1 MVRTDIAELC
11 GSLANGSGCV
21 SVVDSSWK
29 PSVTERGDVAA
40 SDVKARPSWW
50 KTDVS
55 LMCLNQSLLLLLK
68 CVFWTWKH
76 FYELKWSNKWCY
88 GVSMWLSLISSP
100 WGAINVWNHNQP
112 KKRGGLRLSA
122 FLSSFGAVF
131 VDLCLPR
138 CVCSEQCPG
147 SGVLLF
153 PLVFK
158 ARLTEEAAC
167 SVQGQQWPS
176 CLGGHCGFVYLLRPD

>member
-1 MVRTDIAELC
+1 VYVCLSQC
-11 GSLANGSGCV
+11 VCQSQFVCLCV
-21 SVVDSSWK
+21 SQNVCLCQCVC
-29 PSVTERGDVAA
+29 
-40 SDVKARPSWW
+40 
-50 KTDVS
+50 VS
-55 LMCLNQSLLLLLK
+55 LCVCL
-68 CVFWTWKH
+68 CVT
-76 FYELKWSNKWCY
+76 LS
-88 GVSMWLSLISSP
+88 VS
-100 WGAINVWNHNQP
+100 G
-112 KKRGGLRLSA
+112 GGLRLSA

-138 CVCSEQCPG
+138 CVCSEQRPG